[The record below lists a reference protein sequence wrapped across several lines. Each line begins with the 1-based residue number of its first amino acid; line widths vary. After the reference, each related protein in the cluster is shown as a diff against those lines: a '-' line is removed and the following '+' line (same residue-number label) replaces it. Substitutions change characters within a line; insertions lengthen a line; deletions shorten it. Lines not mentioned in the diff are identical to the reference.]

1 MSLLTDFRQSRRQ
14 TKPNLPP
21 ISINGGNYH
30 DSGHDFTDWSTLPN
44 FRYDG
49 HITSLKSWFGVI
61 KEKGARDQYF
71 WSYPWIFDSFF
82 SLFLG
87 VDRNDIPLLMA
98 VASAHTPN
106 LRSSLA
112 LIPQ

>member
-1 MSLLTDFRQSRRQ
+1 M
-14 TKPNLPP
+14 N
-21 ISINGGNYH
+21 I
-30 DSGHDFTDWSTLPN
+30 
-44 FRYDG
+44 
-49 HITSLKSWFGVI
+49 WFI
-61 KEKGARDQYF
+61 
-71 WSYPWIFDSFF
+71 F